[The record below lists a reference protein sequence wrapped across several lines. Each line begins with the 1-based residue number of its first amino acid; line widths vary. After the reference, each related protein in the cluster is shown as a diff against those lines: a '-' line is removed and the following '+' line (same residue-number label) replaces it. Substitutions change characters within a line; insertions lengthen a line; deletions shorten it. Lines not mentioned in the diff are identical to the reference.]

1 MLHWFTSVE
10 IVQGCRYVDRAEALP
25 LKCRS
30 IRDAYKMYEFDCMFT
45 GTDYVDNP
53 DWLADKEYLRK
64 NGSDIVFFP
73 YTEKTSSTKIRE
85 KLKINEEI

>member
-1 MLHWFTSVE
+1 
-10 IVQGCRYVDRAEALP
+10 
-25 LKCRS
+25 
-30 IRDAYKMYEFDCMFT
+30 MFT